1 MRQRNLWSPSF
12 WRSQRQVREFRDAA
26 AFGEKLY
33 LSASTPVGCA
43 NQSEIRY
50 QLEPYIVPFADFGQW
65 NGKRVLEIGVG
76 LGADH
81 QKFAEAG
88 AELVRVDL
96 TERVIKHTR
105 ERLAQ
110 RRLQSDLRIG
120 DAENLGFSDG
130 QFDLVYS

>member
-1 MRQRNLWSPSF
+1 M
-12 WRSQRQVREFRDAA
+12 
-26 AFGEKLY
+26 
-33 LSASTPVGCA
+33 
-43 NQSEIRY
+43 
-50 QLEPYIVPFADFGQW
+50 
-65 NGKRVLEIGVG
+65 G